1 MRDLKFLMLLRAQ
14 TITNNTN
21 TSQDL
26 VYSITPVAG
35 GCAGTPFDYTI
46 TVNPVPIIAD
56 KDETICD
63 GETFNIV
70 PTDNS
75 PTDIV
80 PAGPTYTWSAPVSN
94 PLGAITG
101 GSAATAQT
109 SISQTLANTT
119 TSPATLTY
127 SVQADANGCK
137 GDSFDVVITVNPTV
151 GVDAIADQTLCNGD
165 NTSAVEFSTAS
176 ASSLGTIS
184 YAWTNNNANIGLA
197 ASGTGDIPSFTAT
210 NNTTAQITGTITVTA
225 VYKYN
230 DVSCS
235 GESETFTITVN
246 PSPLV
251 NFSENDQVILTG
263 ETTTA
268 VDLTSPTDDVTFAWT
283 VSVPTGITGLTTTT
297 GTNNI
302 PAETLVNTTAEP
314 LTVVYT

>member
-1 MRDLKFLMLLRAQ
+1 MCIRDS
-14 TITNNTN
+14 NTN

-75 PTDIV
+75 PTEIV
-80 PAGPTYTWSAPVSN
+80 PAGTTYTWSAPVSN

-137 GDSFDVVITVNPTV
+137 GDSFDVVITVNPNGQV
-151 GVDAIADQTLCNGD
+151 NAIADQTLCL
-165 NTSAVEFSTAS
+165 
-176 ASSLGTIS
+176 SLIH
-184 YAWTNNNANIGLA
+184 I
-197 ASGTGDIPSFTAT
+197 
-210 NNTTAQITGTITVTA
+210 
-225 VYKYN
+225 
-230 DVSCS
+230 
-235 GESETFTITVN
+235 
-246 PSPLV
+246 
-251 NFSENDQVILTG
+251 
-263 ETTTA
+263 
-268 VDLTSPTDDVTFAWT
+268 
-283 VSVPTGITGLTTTT
+283 
-297 GTNNI
+297 
-302 PAETLVNTTAEP
+302 
-314 LTVVYT
+314 